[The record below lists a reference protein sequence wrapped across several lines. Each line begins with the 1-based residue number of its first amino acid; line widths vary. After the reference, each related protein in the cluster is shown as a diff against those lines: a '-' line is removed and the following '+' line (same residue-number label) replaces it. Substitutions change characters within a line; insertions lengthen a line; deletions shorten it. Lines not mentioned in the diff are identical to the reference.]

1 MPEKG
6 GISARSASSATS
18 ERAEPE
24 LAPAL
29 PHAQKHS
36 KRWVWVAAIVLLIAG
51 GIAIAI
57 TRRAVQTSAQ
67 AKAAAPPPPSVAIH
81 TATAGKGDIDVYV
94 SALGTVTPVYTVNVT
109 SRVTGAIDNVAY
121 SEGQLVH
128 KGDLL
133 LEIDPRPF
141 QAALTQVQGQLA
153 HDQAS
158 LQEAQIDLDRYQSA
172 YQRNAIAKQQLDDQ
186 EQVVHQFQGT
196 VENDQGQVD
205 NAKLNL
211 VYCRITSPIDGRV
224 GLRLVDPGN
233 IVQANGTTPLLV
245 ITQLQPITV
254 IFSVSEDYLP
264 EIQAHFRQKRQMEVI
279 ALDRAQLKKL
289 ATGYLLTL
297 DNEIDPTTGTI
308 KLRAQFANQDDALF
322 PNQFVN
328 ASLLVD
334 TQHGAT
340 LLPTAAIQRNAQ
352 GAYVYVI
359 KPDQTVAMQTI
370 IVGTTQS
377 DKAAVTGINP
387 GQVVAADNFD
397 KLQDGIK
404 VEVSPAPQDNTV
416 SKSNTQGGGP

>member
-1 MPEKG
+1 MPEKS
-6 GISARSASSATS
+6 GISVTATSAT
-18 ERAEPE
+18 PDQ
-24 LAPAL
+24 APPP
-29 PHAQKHS
+29 PHIQKRS
-36 KRWVWVAAIVLLIAG
+36 KPWVWVAAIVLLIAG
-51 GIAIAI
+51 VIAIAMARKA
-57 TRRAVQTSAQ
+57 TQTSAQ
-67 AKAAAPPPPSVAIH
+67 NKGAAPPPAAIAIH
-81 TATAGKGDIDVYV
+81 TATATQGDIDVYV
-94 SALGTVTPVYTVNVT
+94 TALGTVTPVYTVNLT
-109 SRVTGAIDNVAY
+109 SRVTGAITNVAY
-121 SEGQLVH
+121 TEGQLVH

-141 QAALTQVQGQLA
+141 QAALTQAEGQLA

-186 EQVVHQFQGT
+186 QQVVHQFQGT
-196 VENDQGQVD
+196 VQNDQGTVD

-211 VYCRITSPIDGRV
+211 AYCRLTSPIDGRV

-264 EIQAHFRQKRQMEVI
+264 EIEAHFRGKKRMEVI
-279 ALDRAQLKKL
+279 ALDRNQQTRL

-297 DNEIDPTTGTI
+297 DNQIDPTTGTI
-308 KLRAQFANQDDALF
+308 KLRAQFANENNALF

-334 TQHGAT
+334 TQRGAT

-359 KPDQTVAMQTI
+359 KPDQTVAMQSI
-370 IVGTTQS
+370 MVGTTQN

-387 GQVVAADNFD
+387 GTVVAADNFD
-397 KLQDGIK
+397 KLQDGTK
-404 VEVSPAPQDNTV
+404 VEANSASSANALPKT
-416 SKSNTQGGGP
+416 SSQGGGP

>member
-1 MPEKG
+1 
-6 GISARSASSATS
+6 
-18 ERAEPE
+18 
-24 LAPAL
+24 
-29 PHAQKHS
+29 
-36 KRWVWVAAIVLLIAG
+36 
-51 GIAIAI
+51 
-57 TRRAVQTSAQ
+57 
-67 AKAAAPPPPSVAIH
+67 
-81 TATAGKGDIDVYV
+81 
-94 SALGTVTPVYTVNVT
+94 
-109 SRVTGAIDNVAY
+109 
-121 SEGQLVH
+121 
-128 KGDLL
+128 
-133 LEIDPRPF
+133 
-141 QAALTQVQGQLA
+141 
-153 HDQAS
+153 
-158 LQEAQIDLDRYQSA
+158 
-172 YQRNAIAKQQLDDQ
+172 
-186 EQVVHQFQGT
+186 
-196 VENDQGQVD
+196 
-205 NAKLNL
+205 
-211 VYCRITSPIDGRV
+211 
-224 GLRLVDPGN
+224 
-233 IVQANGTTPLLV
+233 
-245 ITQLQPITV
+245 
-254 IFSVSEDYLP
+254 
-264 EIQAHFRQKRQMEVI
+264 MEVI

-370 IVGTTQS
+370 MVGTTQS